1 MRLDAGGES
10 QLASLNWIMIAYS
23 VITWMS
29 GMTSAAHPRE
39 AREPREYLPTALLR
53 RSWPHN
59 LLELALLDRLTSRG

>member
-29 GMTSAAHPRE
+29 GMTSAAILERHESPGSTFHQYSWSL
-39 AREPREYLPTALLR
+39 APPAGAGLDLP
-53 RSWPHN
+53 
-59 LLELALLDRLTSRG
+59 